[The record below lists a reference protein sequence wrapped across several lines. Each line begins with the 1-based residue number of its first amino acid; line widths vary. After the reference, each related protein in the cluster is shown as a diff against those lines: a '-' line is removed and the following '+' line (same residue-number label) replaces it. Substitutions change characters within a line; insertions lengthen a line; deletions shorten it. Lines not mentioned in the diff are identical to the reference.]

1 MSASSASRS
10 RAASGASARANS
22 VQPAAFAPQA
32 PEALIRAAGARVTP
46 ARIRVLQ
53 LLSAAPVPLSHH
65 DIETALGADSLD
77 RVTLYR
83 VLDWLVEA
91 GLATKRVDE
100 RRVWRFSLA
109 EGGAHGG
116 HVHFRCDGC
125 GRVFCLDAPAP
136 VPPAIPDGFTLA
148 RADYDLAGRCA
159 ECNGDAA

>member
-1 MSASSASRS
+1 MSARS
-10 RAASGASARANS
+10 RNASP
-22 VQPAAFAPQA
+22 VPQA
-32 PEALIRAAGARVTP
+32 PVALIRAAGARVTP

-109 EGGAHGG
+109 EGGTHGG
-116 HVHFRCDGC
+116 HVHFRCDSC
-125 GRVFCLDAPAP
+125 GRVYCLEAPP
-136 VPPAIPDGFTLA
+136 PPPPAMPAGFTLT
-148 RADYDLAGRCA
+148 RSDYDLAGRCA
-159 ECNGDAA
+159 ECNGGAA